1 MQKTFSDHEIRQLDL
16 MKRSLAFFRNGEMD
30 LPKLLS
36 SLRDHF
42 LQIDEPDSNWDQNFR
57 VEWRKMDKVRDQVRE
72 DAVQLS
78 SVHMREDM
86 QESTTKLVDLLADAY
101 RP

>member
-1 MQKTFSDHEIRQLDL
+1 MQKTFSDHEIRQMDL

-30 LPKLLS
+30 LPKLLN

-42 LQIDEPDSNWDQNFR
+42 LQLDNPDDDWDQDFR
-57 VEWRKMDKVRDQVRE
+57 IEWRKMDKVRNDIRD

-78 SVHMREDM
+78 SVHMRDDM
-86 QESTTKLVDLLADAY
+86 RESVSRLANLLGKACHG
-101 RP
+101 